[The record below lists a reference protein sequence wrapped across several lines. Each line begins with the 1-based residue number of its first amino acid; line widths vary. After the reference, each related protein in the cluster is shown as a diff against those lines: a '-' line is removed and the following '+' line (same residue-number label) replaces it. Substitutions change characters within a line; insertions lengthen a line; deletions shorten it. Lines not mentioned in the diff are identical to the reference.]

1 MTTAIKTNI
10 RAAVVTPHEVVL
22 IPDSVF
28 DKGGSMA
35 DFIHSA
41 VDGYFDCVRP
51 NDTARGFVGY
61 VHDEGLLLGL
71 EPNAMASAVF
81 GKFLVGNCV
90 IVGAISDT
98 GEYDGENHNLSSDDL
113 NYLMWLA
120 GAQKMWLDNY
130 EIHHEKEE
138 E

>member
-10 RAAVVTPHEVVL
+10 RAAFITPHDVML
-22 IPDSVF
+22 IPDSAF
-28 DKGGSMA
+28 DKGESMA
-35 DFIHSA
+35 DFIHSV
-41 VDGYFDCVRP
+41 VDGYFDVVRP

-71 EPNAMASAVF
+71 EPNAIASAVF

-90 IVGAISDT
+90 IVGAINDA
-98 GEYDGENHNLSSDDL
+98 GEYDGDNHNLSSDDL

-120 GAQKMWLDNY
+120 DAQQLWRDNY
-130 EIHHEKEE
+130 NRIHEE
-138 E
+138 EE

>member
-10 RAAVVTPHEVVL
+10 RAAVITPHEVML

-28 DKGGSMA
+28 DKGGSMS
-35 DFIHSA
+35 DFIHSV

-51 NDTARGFVGY
+51 NDMARGFVGY

-98 GEYDGENHNLSSDDL
+98 GEYDGDNHNLSSDDL

-120 GAQKMWLDNY
+120 DAQKMWLDNY